1 MRAFLDAS
9 EVTVRCQQM
18 SYTPDMNALWSAEI
32 RLASQY
38 ASGITEGGTELIIT
52 DNGGGTVLFAGPCW
66 YGEDD
71 GDANNQFSTLTG
83 FDHRVKWPWR
93 QVMDADGDYSDPSIF
108 LDFENAVDI
117 MEAAIDNNVA
127 VDGTY
132 GITVG
137 SVSASSFPL
146 IGYKPTDW
154 PWSLQTLWD
163 FLANTGTLDVMLNPG
178 IGASTVDLYPGDA
191 GTDLSGSVV
200 FDYNTGSFN
209 CIGAKYTFD
218 MKNTI
223 SRIRYFLGPK
233 RPWYRGDIQHYSADV
248 QIDDPAL
255 DIYDP
260 VKQAQIDSQ
269 SGAMEGITGLMR
281 EIQIY
286 DSNPPLPDGVN
297 PPEMT
302 GESALRDLYYA
313 LWQSEMLVR
322 TVPRRLLS
330 VTPEPGIM
338 PAFGVGDLITTN
350 AVIRGTVP
358 SSVQRVY
365 RYTVEQDTEGNEMI
379 TNLVTSAD
387 GM

>member
-1 MRAFLDAS
+1 MRAFLGAS
-9 EVTVRCQQM
+9 EITIRCQRM
-18 SYTPDMNALWSAEI
+18 EYTADLNGLWSADV

-38 ASGITEGGTELIIT
+38 ASITEGGTELIIT

-71 GDANNQFSTLTG
+71 GDANDQMTTLTG
-83 FDHRVKWPWR
+83 FDHRVKWPYR
-93 QVMDADGDYSDPSIF
+93 QVQDADGDYSDPLIF
-108 LDFENAVDI
+108 QDFENAVDI
-117 MEAAIDNNVA
+117 MEAAIDNDVA
-127 VDGTY
+127 NDGSY

-154 PWSLQTLWD
+154 PWSLQYLWD
-163 FLANTGTLDVMLNPG
+163 FLVNTGTLDVMLNPG
-178 IGASTVDLYPGDA
+178 VGASTVDLFPGDA

-209 CIGAKYTFD
+209 CIAAKYTFD

-233 RPWYRGDIQHYSADV
+233 RPQYRGDIQHYSADV
-248 QIDDPAL
+248 QIDDPNL

-260 VKQAQIDSQ
+260 VKQAAIDAQ
-269 SGAMEGITGLMR
+269 SAAIEGVTGLMR

-297 PPEMT
+297 PPELT

-330 VTPEPGIM
+330 ITPDPGIT
-338 PAFGVGDLITTN
+338 PAFGVGDLITAN
-350 AVIRGTVP
+350 AVLRGTVGG
-358 SSVQRVY
+358 VQRVY

-379 TNLVTSAD
+379 TNLVTTAD
-387 GM
+387 GEV